1 MDGNFI
7 DKNAEGQSAEL
18 AEEGGR
24 AASAE
29 SEIDAH
35 RPDESLFNGFK
46 AGLFVVSIA
55 GAGIGIAALVL
66 SIIAFTL

>member
-7 DKNAEGQSAEL
+7 DKNAEEQIAEL

-29 SEIDAH
+29 PETDAH
-35 RPDESLFNGFK
+35 RPDESLFKGFK

-55 GAGIGIAALVL
+55 GAGTGIAALVL